1 MSKQKEIFIQQRI
14 EEALLKPLSFTEY
27 ELESLRVFDLEDNPM
42 KQYGRDCKEDYLR
55 TNPYTDAKKQDEIN

>member
-1 MSKQKEIFIQQRI
+1 MSKSKETFIQQRI
-14 EEALLKPLSFTEY
+14 EESFLQPLSFSEY

-55 TNPYTDAKKQDEIN
+55 TFKPNTNEKN